1 MLSRAQSLSQIY
13 IIDKLHEEKWHASRS
28 GLREYNSGLE
38 NAINID
44 KEEDK
49 KYFEIVSVN
58 ILSLKKHLTD
68 LKRKYENTSI
78 DCLCL
83 QETWL
88 PEYDDA
94 TLYKIGDMVPHLNS
108 VGPGRGIATYC
119 DEEEFDLTGEFIC
132 EKDCQILK
140 IRCDKFDL
148 INVYRSQACKVFK
161 EKVKYVVDTARPT
174 ILCGDTNIDITKDDG
189 KRFLDFMKNLGL
201 TQLVQKPSHQRGGL
215 LDHVYV
221 TDDLFEKVTVKQ
233 TGVFFSDHDLITI
246 KVNI

>member
-13 IIDKLHEEKWHASRS
+13 IIEKLYEEKWHASRS

-44 KEEDK
+44 HDEDK

-58 ILSLKKHLTD
+58 ILSLRKHLTD

-119 DEEEFDLTGEFIC
+119 DEEEFDLVF
-132 EKDCQILK
+132 DCRDDIYCMMMRFPLSIYLATSVPNVSSFGFLK
-140 IRCDKFDL
+140 SFKRKGKSTTEV
-148 INVYRSQACKVFK
+148 NVTRV
-161 EKVKYVVDTARPT
+161 
-174 ILCGDTNIDITKDDG
+174 
-189 KRFLDFMKNLGL
+189 
-201 TQLVQKPSHQRGGL
+201 
-215 LDHVYV
+215 
-221 TDDLFEKVTVKQ
+221 
-233 TGVFFSDHDLITI
+233 
-246 KVNI
+246 